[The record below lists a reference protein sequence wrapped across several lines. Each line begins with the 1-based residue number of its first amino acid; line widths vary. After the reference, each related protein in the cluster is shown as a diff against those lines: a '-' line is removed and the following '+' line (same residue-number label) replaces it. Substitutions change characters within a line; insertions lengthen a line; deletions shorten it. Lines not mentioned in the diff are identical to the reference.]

1 MPEPND
7 VLFGNLCITSS
18 RARAKSIESRFAT
31 QVGVMTSMHR
41 IWGFLSLLTAG
52 RVYVRRIARAGEI
65 YLTFDD
71 GPHPEYTPRLLDLLA
86 RHNARATFFLQ
97 GERAARH
104 AGIVRQIVAA
114 GHVLG
119 NHSYTHPSFPD
130 ISLRQQAHEID
141 RTETLLS
148 GFDGQK
154 RHLFRPPSGRPTIG
168 TLALCMLR
176 RYPMALWTH
185 DSLDFRLEADAV
197 VELMTEARV
206 RPGNI
211 LLFHDDGDAG
221 LTALEVLLPKWQG
234 AGLKFAAL

>member
-1 MPEPND
+1 
-7 VLFGNLCITSS
+7 
-18 RARAKSIESRFAT
+18 
-31 QVGVMTSMHR
+31 MTSMHR

-71 GPHPEYTPRLLDLLA
+71 GPHPEYTPRLLELLA

-130 ISLRQQAHEID
+130 ISLRQQANEID

-154 RHLFRPPSGRPTIG
+154 RHPFRPPRGRPTIG
-168 TLALCMLR
+168 TIALCMLR
-176 RYPMALWTH
+176 RYPVALWTH
-185 DSLDFRLEADAV
+185 DSLDYRLEGDAV
-197 VELMTEARV
+197 VDLLTDTGIRS
-206 RPGNI
+206 GDI
-211 LLFHDDGDAG
+211 LLFHDDCGAG
-221 LTALEVLLPKWQG
+221 STALETLLPKWRS